1 MKVCIIGNGLISLS
15 LACVL
20 IRKDI
25 HVDILSSGR
34 DIEYDKTRTLG
45 ISKSNVDYFNKE
57 IADIKKI
64 LWKINNIKI
73 YTENSNDKEVVNFS
87 NDGQQIFSIVKNY
100 QLYEILKKKLSKNK
114 NIKFDL
120 SMSYKNILKKKY
132 DLIINCDSKHEIS
145 NKFFSRRIEKNYN
158 SNAYI
163 TVITHKSTE
172 KNNTA
177 VQNFTNKG
185 PIAFL
190 PISKTKTSVVYSLR
204 NDNKNN
210 KIDIKD
216 LIKKYNPNYS
226 ITKVNELTKF
236 SLNSSNLRKYFYKNI
251 LAFGDMLHKI
261 HPLAGQGF
269 NMTLRDIQLLSEIID
284 KRINLGLNVD
294 SSICV
299 EFQKKIKDKNF
310 IFSMGIDLIYE
321 IFNFESKV
329 NSKLI
334 SKSINMVS
342 RNVSI
347 NSFFKNFAD
356 KGLRI

>member
-120 SMSYKNILKKKY
+120 SMS
-132 DLIINCDSKHEIS
+132 
-145 NKFFSRRIEKNYN
+145 
-158 SNAYI
+158 
-163 TVITHKSTE
+163 
-172 KNNTA
+172 
-177 VQNFTNKG
+177 
-185 PIAFL
+185 
-190 PISKTKTSVVYSLR
+190 
-204 NDNKNN
+204 
-210 KIDIKD
+210 
-216 LIKKYNPNYS
+216 
-226 ITKVNELTKF
+226 
-236 SLNSSNLRKYFYKNI
+236 
-251 LAFGDMLHKI
+251 
-261 HPLAGQGF
+261 
-269 NMTLRDIQLLSEIID
+269 
-284 KRINLGLNVD
+284 
-294 SSICV
+294 
-299 EFQKKIKDKNF
+299 
-310 IFSMGIDLIYE
+310 
-321 IFNFESKV
+321 
-329 NSKLI
+329 
-334 SKSINMVS
+334 
-342 RNVSI
+342 
-347 NSFFKNFAD
+347 
-356 KGLRI
+356 